1 MHDLVALANRLG
13 KNFKQRKKWA
23 ERQSVEAYRVY
34 ECDIPE
40 LRYII
45 DVYLDRAVVYDK
57 LRLNDDPVASE
68 TELAAAVATAL
79 GFPAENIH
87 LKLRRRMPG
96 AEQYQKLASVGNYFT
111 VREESSRY
119 LVNLTDYLDTG
130 LFLDH
135 RPLRR
140 EFRRLLK
147 VPRFL
152 NLFCYTGSVSVAA
165 AAAGARTTNVDMSN
179 SYIDWAQRNF
189 AANGLDDAGHEF
201 IREDALRFLE
211 DGLLGRE
218 PFDVIF
224 LDPPT
229 FSNSKKMRQ
238 TFDVQ
243 RDHRVLIDRAMKF
256 LKPEGMLYFSTN
268 RGRFHLEPALA
279 KTYEVE
285 DITERTI
292 PEDFRDK
299 KIHRC
304 FTLSRPRP

>member
-1 MHDLVALANRLG
+1 MHDLEALKNRLS
-13 KNFKQRKKWA
+13 KNFKHRQKWA
-23 ERQSVEAYRVY
+23 ERQGIEAFRAY

-40 LRYII
+40 LRYIVDI
-45 DVYLDRAVVYDK
+45 YLDRAVVYDK
-57 LRLNDDPVASE
+57 LRDHEPPPGSE
-68 TELAAAVATAL
+68 EELAAAVAEAL
-79 GFPAENIH
+79 EFLPENVH
-87 LKLRRRMPG
+87 LKVRRRMPG
-96 AEQYQKLASVGNYFT
+96 ADQYQKLASVGNYFV

-147 VPRFL
+147 GPRFL
-152 NLFCYTGSVSVAA
+152 NLFCYTASVSVAA
-165 AAAGARTTNVDMSN
+165 AASGATTTNVDMSN
-179 SYIDWAQRNF
+179 SYIDWAVRNF
-189 AANGLDDAGHEF
+189 AANGMEGGGHEF

-211 DGLLGRE
+211 AGLGGRE
-218 PFDVIF
+218 PYDLIF

-243 RDHRVLIDRAMKF
+243 RDHRQIIDRAMKF
-256 LKPEGMLYFSTN
+256 LKPGGMLYFSTN
-268 RGRFHLEPALA
+268 RSRFHLDPPLS
-279 KTYEVE
+279 KTYDVV

-292 PEDFRDK
+292 PDDFRDK

-304 FTLSRPRP
+304 FTLVQRP